1 MHAASVWFAALMSQ
15 RTFRTRATRW
25 IRGSIVLASVLSSA
39 CSPLLAVPG
48 QPTATTPTQSN
59 QTQSNIRIGKAMRGD
74 LNGVA
79 NFTAPIQAKG
89 QVAIVPRVN
98 STLLKLDVDVGSKVR
113 VGDTIAELD
122 HTDLDEQVLAAQAA
136 QSSAEA
142 KLDELKAGPKPEV
155 VAAAQANSN
164 AAAARVKSL
173 QSARDNADA
182 AALDQHVKDAQAAL
196 DTAQAAM
203 QPDQQAIATADTAVQ
218 TAQSK
223 LNDIQSDPNKSKDQN
238 MVNAARSDLQKAQDA
253 ATKARTPTGSQA
265 AVSQAQNQLMA
276 AQQAQL
282 LARLSTTAFD
292 LDQAKALQDVAD
304 AQLKLAQAPASDQE
318 QQAAQAAVEEAF
330 AQAELARAKVKD
342 ATITA
347 PINGVVTDI
356 SAAIGSSVGPGKTI
370 MTLIPPDMQVVINV
384 DSSQLAQIQVGQ
396 GANLT
401 VDSFPRDAFSGT
413 VKSIAPVLD
422 PRTHTAAVQVDIPD
436 PQGKLKPG
444 MFTQLAIQLGQ
455 HQATLMVPKEAVLT
469 MGSVDPTAPPQQVVF
484 SVADGRVH
492 KQVVS
497 TGITDGKSTEI
508 LQGGIQEG
516 MDVVLNPRPD
526 FLDGQ
531 LIATI

>member
-1 MHAASVWFAALMSQ
+1 V
-15 RTFRTRATRW
+15 
-25 IRGSIVLASVLSSA
+25 
-39 CSPLLAVPG
+39 
-48 QPTATTPTQSN
+48 
-59 QTQSNIRIGKAMRGD
+59 RIGKAVRGD
-74 LNGVA
+74 LAGVA
-79 NFTAPIQAKG
+79 MFTAPIQAKG
-89 QVAIVPRVN
+89 QVAIVPRVQA
-98 STLLKLDVDVGSKVR
+98 TLLKLDVDVGSKVR
-113 VGDTIAELD
+113 AGDTLAELD
-122 HTDLDEQVLAAQAA
+122 HSDLDEQVLAAQAA
-136 QSSAEA
+136 QSTAEA
-142 KLDELKAGPKPEV
+142 KLAELKAGPKPEV
-155 VAAAQANSN
+155 VAAAQANVN

-173 QSARDNADA
+173 QSARDNASSA
-182 AALDQHVKDAQAAL
+182 TLDQHVKDAQAAL

-203 QPDQQAIATADTAVQ
+203 QPDQQAVATADTAVQ

-223 LNDIQSDPNKSKDQN
+223 LNDIMADPNKSKDQN

-253 ATKARTPTGSQA
+253 AAKARIPAGTQA
-265 AVSQAQNQLMA
+265 AVTQAQNQLMA

-282 LARLSTTAFD
+282 LARLSATAFD

-304 AQLKLAQAPASDQE
+304 AQLKLAQAPATDEE
-318 QQAAQAAVEEAF
+318 QQAAQSAATEAF

-347 PINGVVTDI
+347 PINGLVTEI
-356 SAAIGSSVGPGKTI
+356 KTAVGSSVGPSASI
-370 MTLIPPDMQVVINV
+370 MTLIPPDMQVVVNV
-384 DSSQLAQIQVGQ
+384 DASQLPQIQVGQ
-396 GANLT
+396 SANLS
-401 VDSFPRDAFSGT
+401 VESFPRDAFSGT

-422 PRTHTAAVQVDIPD
+422 PRTRTAAVQVDIPD

-455 HQATLMVPKEAVLT
+455 HQAALMVPREAVLT
-469 MGSVDPTAPPQQVVF
+469 MGSVDPTARPQQVVYT
-484 SVADGRVH
+484 VADGRVH

-497 TGITDGKSTEI
+497 IGVSDGKSTEL